1 MSYFNKRLG
10 QLLAVDKIRL
20 CKIGEIVQY
29 TLVFLILVLIAAHI
43 INTYIFSKFPDTNKE
58 DKEKENKNKFM
69 KLLEQLLRLF
79 LKVIIVVITFF
90 YIKKVGLIVPSIP
103 AMLYPRFRPY
113 TTLEYTIHIALVV
126 LFIELLPSFKE
137 EIELW
142 HGH

>member
-20 CKIGEIVQY
+20 CKFGEMIQY

>member
-43 INTYIFSKFPDTNKE
+43 INTYIFSKFPDTHKE

-69 KLLEQLLRLF
+69 KLLERLFWLF

>member
-20 CKIGEIVQY
+20 CKFGEMIQY

-43 INTYIFSKFPDTNKE
+43 INTYIFSKFPDTQKE
-58 DKEKENKNKFM
+58 DKVKENKKQFM
-69 KLLEQLLRLF
+69 KLLERLFWLF
-79 LKVIIVVITFF
+79 LKVLVVVIAFF
-90 YIKKVGLIVPSIP
+90 YIKKVGLMVPSIP

-126 LFIELLPSFKE
+126 IFYQLLPSFKKE
-137 EIELW
+137 LELW
-142 HGH
+142 HGI